1 MLFETFITGLSLAGA
16 IYYRATI
23 DYRRLKPYKERWS
36 NLMKELGLQT
46 KESKSTFSINNVHEI
61 ENGFMAD
68 VYIPSGLDY
77 KDLEKNKEKIENSFC
92 ANITIE
98 NKQFSN
104 KCAIKFLD
112 KELEDYDF
120 EPVKTR
126 EYELFIGK
134 TYDNKNYILDMNK
147 NSHILFLGATGKG
160 KTIELM
166 MVLTNLIYNSS
177 SKIEL
182 HLSQI
187 AKSETGML
195 RDCKCVKFYGTKLE
209 DVALDLERV
218 AKQINY
224 RSEKFDYEGVS
235 NIQEYNKYNKNRQMK
250 RIYYVI
256 EELSFFMSQPS
267 DLDEIK
273 DLKNRCW
280 SSILEIVKAGRSVGL
295 HFLSVSQRSTCTN
308 LASDVKSQMTRVS
321 FAQISKVD
329 STNAIESDN
338 ATCLKDKEC
347 LVYGDNRA
355 MEIIKVPTLKNSYIS
370 LHEFVPEIRI
380 PKKHKE
386 KKEEEK
392 KEEAAVDIV
401 LNKTKINNEDKVE
414 KVFYEDKR
422 ISEEELKE
430 YYKSLYRKD
439 YSSESVVT
447 INKNNNRPGVI
458 KGGAVKDVNKKG

>member
-36 NLMKELGLQT
+36 NLMRELGLQT
-46 KESKSTFSINNVHEI
+46 KETKSTFLINSIKSI
-61 ENGFMAD
+61 ENGFVAD
-68 VYIPSGLDY
+68 IYIPDGLSY
-77 KDLEKNKEKIENSFC
+77 TDLEKNKEKIENSFC

-147 NSHILFLGATGKG
+147 NSHVLILGATGGG
-160 KTIELM
+160 KTTELM
-166 MVLTNLIYNSS
+166 MILTNLIYNSS
-177 SKIEL
+177 DKIEL

-187 AKSETGML
+187 KKSETGAF
-195 RDCKCVKFYGTKLE
+195 RDCVCVKFYSTKLE
-209 DVALDLERV
+209 DVSLDLERV

-224 RSEKFDYEGVS
+224 RSERFDYEGVS

-256 EELSFFMSQPS
+256 EELSFFMPQAS
-267 DLDEIK
+267 DMEEIK
-273 DLKNRCW
+273 NLKNRCW

-308 LASDVKSQMTRVS
+308 LPSDIKSQVTRIS

-329 STNAIESDN
+329 SQNAIECEN
-338 ATCLKDKEC
+338 AIYLKDKQC
-347 LVYGDNRA
+347 LIYGDGRA
-355 MEIIKVPTLKNSYIS
+355 METIKVPTLKNGNIS
-370 LHEFVPEIRI
+370 LYEFVPEIRI
-380 PKKHKE
+380 PRKYKDK
-386 KKEEEK
+386 EK
-392 KEEAAVDIV
+392 KEEAAVDTV
-401 LNKTKINNEDKVE
+401 SDETKINNEDKVE

-422 ISEEELKE
+422 VSDEELKE
-430 YYKSLYRKD
+430 YYKSLYKKNNVIKD
-439 YSSESVVT
+439 DVT
-447 INKNNNRPGVI
+447 YINKTSRPGVI
-458 KGGAVKDVNKKG
+458 KGGAIKNADKKG

>member
-1 MLFETFITGLSLAGA
+1 MIFETMVVGGILAEVL
-16 IYYRATI
+16 YYRITMDSRA
-23 DYRRLKPYKERWS
+23 LKRYKERWS

-46 KESKSTFSINNVHEI
+46 KESKSTFSINNVHKI
-61 ENGFMAD
+61 ENGFVAD
-68 VYIPSGLDY
+68 IYIPDGLSY
-77 KDLEKNKEKIENSFC
+77 TDLEKNKEKIENSFC

-104 KCAIKFLD
+104 KCAIKFLN
-112 KELEDYDF
+112 KELEDYIF
-120 EPVKTR
+120 KPIKTK

-147 NSHILFLGATGKG
+147 NSHVLFLGATGRG

-166 MVLTNLIYNSS
+166 MILTNLIYNSS
-177 SKIEL
+177 DRIEF

-187 AKSETGML
+187 AKSEVGML
-195 RDCKCVKFYGTKLE
+195 RDCKCVKFYSTKLE
-209 DVALDLERV
+209 DVTLDLECI

-224 RSEKFDYEGVS
+224 RSERFDYEGVT

-256 EELSFFMSQPS
+256 EELSFFMPQAS
-267 DLDEIK
+267 DMEEVK
-273 DLKNRCW
+273 ELKNRCW
-280 SSILEIVKAGRSVGL
+280 SAILEIVKAGRSVGV

-321 FAQISKVD
+321 FNQISKVD
-329 STNAIESDN
+329 STNAIECDT
-338 ATCLKDKEC
+338 ATYLKDKQC

-380 PKKHKE
+380 PRKYKDKE
-386 KKEEEK
+386 KEK
-392 KEEAAVDIV
+392 KEEAAVDTV

-414 KVFYEDKR
+414 KVFYEEKR

-430 YYKSLYRKD
+430 YYKSLYRKKD
-439 YSSESVVT
+439 YFSESVVT

-458 KGGAVKDVNKKG
+458 KGGAIKDVNKKR